1 MTARYDSIDLFRKPA
16 SPSENDL
23 NRWVGKITLWCAT
36 RTPWVEDA
44 DEENETE
51 DGVRVVGEDLVDHLL
66 QLPTTVLADFRA
78 TQGRDPTP
86 AELYR
91 RYQTELRR
99 AGYYWDI
106 DQENPEPLD
115 ESDETTVLVS
125 FDEGGMDRMPAYAEY
140 GITIGDWLTWIT
152 VYAEDDDCRYWNW
165 AHEYEDDDEDNEDAS
180 TDGEPPAIDP
190 TADPDPAA
198 QEPAMTPS
206 EEVWEAVV
214 PPRNKAR
221 PFPGRP
227 THWPHRRARRTRA
240 RRRNNHKGGSR

>member
-1 MTARYDSIDLFRKPA
+1 MTAHYDPVDLFRKPA

-23 NRWVGKITLWCAT
+23 KRWVGKITLWCAT
-36 RTPWVEDA
+36 RTPWVDDA
-44 DEENETE
+44 DEEDETE

-86 AELYR
+86 AELLH
-91 RYQTELRR
+91 RYQTELGR

-106 DQENPEPLD
+106 HQENPEPLD
-115 ESDETTVLVS
+115 PDDETTVLVS
-125 FDEGGMDRMPAYAEY
+125 FDDGGLDRLAAYTEH

-152 VYAEDDDCRYWNW
+152 VYAEDDDCRRWGWTSRNDN
-165 AHEYEDDDEDNEDAS
+165 DDDED
-180 TDGEPPAIDP
+180 
-190 TADPDPAA
+190 ADPGIGPNPDADAA
-198 QEPAMTPS
+198 GQEPSGSPS
-206 EEVWEAVV
+206 EEVWEAVL
-214 PPRNKAR
+214 PPRTKAR
-221 PFPGRP
+221 PYPGRP